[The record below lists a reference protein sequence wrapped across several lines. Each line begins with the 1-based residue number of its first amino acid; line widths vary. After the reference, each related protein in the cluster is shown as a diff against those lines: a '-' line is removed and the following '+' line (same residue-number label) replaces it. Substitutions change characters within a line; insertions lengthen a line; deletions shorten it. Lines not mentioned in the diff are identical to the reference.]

1 MSWHP
6 YLLDDCAQQVVNNA
20 ILRDAT
26 RKSLNQVF
34 KMRMTTAYGLERFW
48 GEYLRLSSGNAKDKL
63 KADIIHDTW
72 IMMKQRILV
81 DTGID
86 LPYDPSLNL
95 NDNSQVRSSLSKIWE
110 LSNQNP
116 RQAQV
121 VLAVL
126 VNFCDAI
133 IWWKN
138 RLSPVSTTEV
148 D

>member
-1 MSWHP
+1 
-6 YLLDDCAQQVVNNA
+6 
-20 ILRDAT
+20 
-26 RKSLNQVF
+26 
-34 KMRMTTAYGLERFW
+34 
-48 GEYLRLSSGNAKDKL
+48 
-63 KADIIHDTW
+63 
-72 IMMKQRILV
+72 MMKQRILV

-138 RLSPVSTTEV
+138 RLSPVSTTE
-148 D
+148 DD